1 MRLDPK
7 YFNLFIGIC
16 AVITLLVIAFSTFQY
31 ADNQS
36 EMFKESLDQTDIE
49 NRKLAYINESD
60 SLRIGDLQ
68 GDPVVIHFWA
78 TWSGKAKNMHS
89 ALSGIAVKHPDLKVV
104 AASVKDG
111 TELIKEYIAETNY
124 PFIYVDGTDLFHDLQ
139 VPGVPS
145 QIILKRDGTVSD
157 MQVGEGAEG
166 LSDKINKVL

>member
-7 YFNLFIGIC
+7 YFNLFIGVC

-36 EMFKESLDQTDIE
+36 EMFKESLDHADME

-89 ALSGIAVKHPDLKVV
+89 TLSGIAGKTPDLKVV

-111 TELIKEYIAETNY
+111 DELIKEYISKTDY
-124 PFIYVDGTDLFHDLQ
+124 PFIYVDGTDLFQDLQ

-157 MQVGEGAEG
+157 MQVGEGAVE
-166 LSDKINKVL
+166 LSNKIDKVL

>member
-16 AVITLLVIAFSTFQY
+16 AVITLLVILFSTFRY
-31 ADNQS
+31 VENQA
-36 EMFKESLDQTDIE
+36 EMFEETLDQTEIE
-49 NRKLAYINESD
+49 NRKLAYINQSD

-78 TWSGKAKNMHS
+78 TWSGKAKNMHE
-89 ALSGIAVKHPDLKVV
+89 ALTNIAEKKPGLKVV
-104 AASVKDG
+104 AASVKDVK
-111 TELIKEYIAETNY
+111 ELIKEYISETDN

-157 MQVGEGAEG
+157 MQVGEGVAE
-166 LSDKINKVL
+166 LSDKIDEVL

>member
-16 AVITLLVIAFSTFQY
+16 AVITLLVILFSTFRY
-31 ADNQS
+31 VENQE
-36 EMFKESLDQTDIE
+36 EMFEVSLHQTEIE
-49 NRKLAYINESD
+49 NRKLAYINQSD
-60 SLRIGDLQ
+60 SLRIGDFQ

-89 ALSGIAVKHPDLKVV
+89 ALSAIAAKHPDLKVV

-111 TELIKEYIAETNY
+111 KELIKEYISETEY

-157 MQVGEGAEG
+157 MQVGEGADV
-166 LSDKINKVL
+166 LSDKIDKVL